1 MRKNIIPK
9 KERRLQAWT
18 LFMQGMDCNS
28 ISVKLK
34 VSKATVTN
42 DINLGLIGELQDYR
56 NSLIKQSDEM
66 GSLIKRLK
74 IRMKNKSD
82 C

>member
-1 MRKNIIPK
+1 M
-9 KERRLQAWT
+9 
-18 LFMQGMDCNS
+18 FMQGLDNNT
-28 ISVKLK
+28 ISAKLK
-34 VSKATVTN
+34 VSIAIVTS

-66 GSLIKRLK
+66 NSLIKRLK
-74 IRMKNKSD
+74 CRMKNKFD

>member
-1 MRKNIIPK
+1 
-9 KERRLQAWT
+9 
-18 LFMQGMDCNS
+18 MQGMDCNS

>member
-1 MRKNIIPK
+1 MMKNTLPI
-9 KERRLQAWT
+9 KERRLQVWA
-18 LFMQGMDCNS
+18 LFMQGLDNDT
-28 ISVKLK
+28 ISAKLK
-34 VSKATVTN
+34 VSKSTVTN

-66 GSLIKRLK
+66 NSLIKRLK
-74 IRMKNKSD
+74 CRMKNKSD

>member
-1 MRKNIIPK
+1 
-9 KERRLQAWT
+9 
-18 LFMQGMDCNS
+18 MQGLDNDT

-34 VSKATVTN
+34 VTNAIVTS
-42 DINLGLIGELQDYR
+42 DINLGLIGELKDYR

-66 GSLIKRLK
+66 NSLIKRLK
-74 IRMKNKSD
+74 CRMKNKSD

>member
-1 MRKNIIPK
+1 M
-9 KERRLQAWT
+9 
-18 LFMQGMDCNS
+18 FMQGLDNDT

-34 VSKATVTN
+34 VTNAIVTS
-42 DINLGLIGELQDYR
+42 DINLGLIGELKDYR

-66 GSLIKRLK
+66 NSLIKRLK
-74 IRMKNKSD
+74 CRMKNKSD